1 MIFDETSPRTSLGL
15 TITICIKITV
25 NLSNVMFTYKGS
37 LHDSQI
43 IRQPN
48 VTRSFRMFP
57 TLIMSLFE
65 DSSRYE
71 RLFVLQKAIDILVS
85 SSGAFV
91 KSGEWQP

>member
-1 MIFDETSPRTSLGL
+1 MIFDETSPRTSSGL

-48 VTRSFRMFP
+48 VIIVFSFVQNVSNAHYV
-57 TLIMSLFE
+57 LI
-65 DSSRYE
+65 
-71 RLFVLQKAIDILVS
+71 
-85 SSGAFV
+85 
-91 KSGEWQP
+91 